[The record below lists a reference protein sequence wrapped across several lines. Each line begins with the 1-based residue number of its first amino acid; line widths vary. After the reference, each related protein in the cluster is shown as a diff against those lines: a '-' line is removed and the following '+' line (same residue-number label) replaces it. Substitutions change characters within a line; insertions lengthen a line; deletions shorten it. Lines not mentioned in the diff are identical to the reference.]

1 MKTFRKT
8 VRNILIIIKSKFML
22 KKYLTTSHL
31 IMVGIIVGLVV
42 LLSQVDSCRGRDFMS
57 QQAKIDSLTLANQ
70 QMVQVKNSLDQI
82 VTKQAV
88 IITQDQESL
97 KDLTDSIFALNK
109 KDQKRIKQIDA
120 LIQINSQTHVSTV
133 NVPYVDTIAR
143 KKFSDSVEKACA
155 DVIAYYRNST
165 VELTDTSN
173 GELSK
178 HVVIDSNQNKHFQ
191 FDGSVLKDKFRIN
204 SVNFPDKQSISIV
217 ETKGGLLKRGI
228 DGKVKLFRKK
238 TMEIQVLHTNPYIK
252 VTGVSSIVYKPPV
265 KGRWVE
271 RAILFGA
278 GIAFK
283 VFILK

>member
-1 MKTFRKT
+1 MKTFRKSI
-8 VRNILIIIKSKFML
+8 RNVLIIIKSKIML

-42 LLSQVDSCRGRDFMS
+42 LLSQVDSCRGRDFRS

-70 QMVQVKNSLDQI
+70 QMVQVKNSLDQT
-82 VTKQAV
+82 VSKQAV

-97 KDLTDSIFALNK
+97 KDLTDSLFALNK
-109 KDQKRIKQIDA
+109 RDQKRVKQIDA
-120 LIQINSQTHVSTV
+120 LIQIAGKTHVDTV
-133 NVPYVDTIAR
+133 DVPYVDANER

-173 GELSK
+173 NELSK
-178 HVVIDSNQNKHFQ
+178 HVVIDSTQNKYFQ
-191 FDGSVLKDKFRIN
+191 FDGSVLKDRFRIN
-204 SVNFPDKQSISIV
+204 SVNFPDSQRIAII
-217 ETKGGLLKRGI
+217 ETKGGLFKRDINGKLKI
-228 DGKVKLFRKK
+228 FKKK
-238 TMEIQVLHTNPYIK
+238 TMEIQVLHTNPYMK
-252 VTGVSSIVYKPPV
+252 VTGMSSIVYKPQV

-271 RAILFGA
+271 RAFLFGA

-283 VFILK
+283 IFILK

>member
-133 NVPYVDTIAR
+133 NVPYV
-143 KKFSDSVEKACA
+143 
-155 DVIAYYRNST
+155 IAYYRNST

-271 RAILFGA
+271 RVILFGA